1 MTIGIHHITAVAGDP
16 QQNYDF
22 YAGILGLRLI
32 KKTVNFDDPSVYHLY
47 YGNGTGEPGTVL
59 TFFPWKHLK
68 QGYPDRGQ
76 AVAVSFSVPTNSK
89 SFWLNYLSDKN
100 IEVETPFSR
109 FGKEILGL
117 QDPDGLH
124 LELVFDP
131 KANTAE
137 GWSEGPIPGEYAIR
151 GIHGATLG
159 IKGYAPTGK
168 LLENTLGFEL
178 VDQFEERYLYSTNA
192 PFGSFIEIIDDF
204 DLDGRPGKGTIHHV
218 AFRARDEAE
227 QQSMHNDLLNSGYYL
242 TEVKDRLYFKSIYF
256 HEPGGVL
263 FEIATDGPGF
273 TKDETADNLGG
284 ELKLPIWLEDDRHI
298 IEEELPDLKSTENKI
313 QD

>member
-1 MTIGIHHITAVAGDP
+1 MTKGIHHITAVAGDP

-22 YAGILGLRLI
+22 YSGILGLRLV

-47 YGNGTGEPGTVL
+47 YGNETGEPGTVL

-68 QGYPDRGQ
+68 QGYPDRGH

-89 SFWLNYLSDKN
+89 SYWLDYLTDKN
-100 IEVETPFSR
+100 IDIETPFSR
-109 FGKEILGL
+109 FGKEVVGL

-124 LELVFDP
+124 LELVFEP

-137 GWSEGPIPGEYAIR
+137 GWSGGPIPGEYAIR

-159 IKGYAPTGK
+159 VRDYAPTGK
-168 LLENTLGFEL
+168 LLENYLGFEL
-178 VDQFEERYLYSTNA
+178 FDQFEGRYLYSTDA
-192 PFGSFIEIIDDF
+192 KFGSYVEIIDGF
-204 DLDGRPGKGTIHHV
+204 DLDGRPGKGTVHHI
-218 AFRARDEAE
+218 AFRAHDERE
-227 QQSMHNDLLNSGYYL
+227 QQSVQNDLLSRGYYL
-242 TEVKDRLYFKSIYF
+242 TEIKDRLYFKSIYF

-273 TKDETADNLGG
+273 TEDESATELGS
-284 ELKLPIWLEDDRHI
+284 ELKLPAWLEEDRHI
-298 IEEELPDLKSTENKI
+298 IEKELPQLKSAGSKNI
-313 QD
+313 L